1 MISREKM
8 NEELAKEIEEEEKKK
23 KNKKILKILAFI
35 FIPLFIIFTVSYI
48 LLRYIGN
55 IGIVV
60 KEYPITNNK
69 ITADFDGIKIVQFS
83 DIHYN
88 KYTEE
93 NKIKELVQII
103 NKTNPDIVIF
113 TGDLIDNNYE
123 ITMSEK
129 EFLISE
135 FNKIKSTI
143 GKYAIKG
150 EEDNNTFDEIFT
162 NSTFE
167 ILNNIIKNIYKNNS
181 HIQLIAV
188 DDNYQAYSEI
198 KKQEDD
204 TFKIVITHMPDNTD
218 EIIAYLTPDI
228 VLAGHSHNGQ
238 VRLPFIGPLMKKI
251 GSKKYID
258 AYYEIDNTKLFV
270 SGGIG
275 NTKYN
280 MRLLNHPSI
289 NFFRLKEKA

>member
-1 MISREKM
+1 MISREKI
-8 NEELAKEIEEEEKKK
+8 NEDLAKEIEEEEKKK
-23 KNKKILKILAFI
+23 RNKKILKILTFI
-35 FIPLFIIFTVSYI
+35 FIPLFIIFTISYI

-55 IGIVV
+55 IGIIVR
-60 KEYPITNNK
+60 EYPIYSDK
-69 ITADFDGIKIVQFS
+69 ITTDFDGIKIVQFS

-88 KYTEE
+88 QYTEK
-93 NKIKELVQII
+93 NKIKDLVQLI

-113 TGDLIDNNYE
+113 TGDLTDSNYQ
-123 ITMSEK
+123 ITMNEK

-135 FNKIKSTI
+135 FNNIKSTI

-150 EEDNNTFDEIFT
+150 EEDNNTFNEVFT

-167 ILNNIIKNIYKNNS
+167 ILNNNIKNIYKNSS
-181 HIQLIAV
+181 HIQLIAI
-188 DDNYQAYSEI
+188 DDNYQVYNEI
-198 KKQEDD
+198 QKQEDN

-218 EIIAYLTPDI
+218 KIIETLIPDI
-228 VLAGHSHNGQ
+228 ILAGHSHNGQ
-238 VRLPFIGPLMKKI
+238 VRLPFIGPIMKKI

-258 AYYEIDNTKLFV
+258 AYYEIDNTKLFI

-289 NFFRLKEKA
+289 NFFRLKEKT